1 MAKKKI
7 APRKE
12 EDHVDSQLPVAT
24 DNGFGKLEN
33 LRDLNKV
40 LLKET
45 AEKRHLVDTLQK
57 EKFSLESELA
67 RAQSE
72 KLSVSAE
79 LARLGD
85 SAARLEL
92 EKTLEGVFI
101 RAQMVHLM
109 NAMEEE
115 SEGMRKE
122 RDDAGERVKGLKRD
136 IDLIVKEKSA
146 IEKMIGEREFEI
158 ESLQHRLK
166 IQNAEMDAERNISI
180 QINRQKDELTSKLD
194 VQISETN
201 ALRNNLIEVERR
213 ERDLLHRAD
222 ELWAECNTLF
232 NEKEQKE
239 RMLHSVMSEKE
250 MLERGLV
257 DSNRVVDELN
267 GKIGEIV
274 REKMASEE
282 ERYVEMKKRCE
293 SENEVNVLNVKLLSL
308 HNIEDKLRENV
319 IQLEMKFEE
328 SVEKGK
334 DMERKISELMEGKI
348 ESESKISM
356 LLGEKDLIE
365 KRLTD
370 ALQQVEEKKQCLEKV
385 VREKGEMED
394 ARIRAEA
401 VIVKLQHQ
409 MAELKDDLSGLE
421 ECCKVQEEKMAEL
434 VVEVGSYKSAYER
447 ALLER
452 DSATK
457 GLDIEKQK
465 GFIMEEKIQE
475 LENRIDEVSLELAN
489 TEADY
494 AKAVEGKKVLE
505 IKSGTLNNEILSL
518 QAQLAEA
525 RKDLISKQTN
535 LQLANTGLEGVLKM
549 LKITAMWVGGSLR
562 DDNMDS
568 IYAEHF
574 NESQISPHMF
584 ELEAIKKGFEA
595 REIKVEEMKREVES
609 LKSSVKQANKKR
621 SLWAI
626 FSSATTIFAAISLAY
641 VARAH

>member
-12 EDHVDSQLPVAT
+12 EDHVDAQLPSAT
-24 DNGFGKLEN
+24 DNGFGKLES

-57 EKFSLESELA
+57 DKFSLESELA
-67 RAQSE
+67 RSESE

-92 EKTLEGVFI
+92 EKTLEAVFI
-101 RAQMVHLM
+101 RAQMVHQM
-109 NAMEEE
+109 NAMEEGSVE
-115 SEGMRKE
+115 MRKE
-122 RDDAGERVKGLKRD
+122 RDDAAERVKDLKRD

-180 QINRQKDELTSKLD
+180 QINCQKEDLASKLD

-213 ERDLLHRAD
+213 ERELIHRAD
-222 ELWAECNTLF
+222 RLWVEYRALF
-232 NEKEQKE
+232 NEKEEKE
-239 RMLHSVMSEKE
+239 RMLHSVMSDKE
-250 MLERGLV
+250 MLERSLV
-257 DSNRVVDELN
+257 DSTRIIDELN

-274 REKMASEE
+274 REKVASEK
-282 ERYVEMKKRCE
+282 ERNVEMEKRLE
-293 SENEVNVLNVKLLSL
+293 LENEVNLLDKKLLSL
-308 HNIEDKLRENV
+308 NKIVDELRGNC

-334 DMERKISELMEGKI
+334 DMERKISELMEGKN

-356 LLGEKDLIE
+356 LLGEKDFIE

-370 ALQQVEEKKQCLEKV
+370 ALQEVEEKKQCLERV
-385 VREKGEMED
+385 VREKMEMTE
-394 ARIRAEA
+394 ARIKAEA

-409 MAELKDDLSGLE
+409 MGELKADLSGLE
-421 ECCKVQEEKMAEL
+421 EYCKVQEEKMVKL

-465 GFIMEEKIQE
+465 GLIMDEKIQE
-475 LENRIDEVSLELAN
+475 LENRIGEVSLELAN

-494 AKAVEGKKVLE
+494 AKAVDGKKVLE
-505 IKSGTLNNEILSL
+505 IKYETLNNEILSL

-525 RKDLISKQTN
+525 RKELISKQTN
-535 LQLANTGLEGVLKM
+535 LQLADTSLEGVLKM
-549 LKITAMWVGGSLR
+549 LKITAVWVGGSLR
-562 DDNMDS
+562 DDEMDN
-568 IYAEHF
+568 IYSEHF
-574 NESQISPHMF
+574 NESQISPHVF
-584 ELEAIKKGFEA
+584 ELEAIKKCFKT
-595 REIKVEEMKREVES
+595 REIKVEEMKREVEF
-609 LKSSVKQANKKR
+609 LKSSVRQANKKK
-621 SLWAI
+621 SLWAL

-641 VARAH
+641 VARVH

>member
-12 EDHVDSQLPVAT
+12 EDHVDAQLPTAT
-24 DNGFGKLEN
+24 DNGFGKLES

-57 EKFSLESELA
+57 DKFSLESELA
-67 RAQSE
+67 RSESE

-92 EKTLEGVFI
+92 EKTLEAVFI
-101 RAQMVHLM
+101 RAQMVHQM
-109 NAMEEE
+109 NAMEEGSVE
-115 SEGMRKE
+115 MRKE
-122 RDDAGERVKGLKRD
+122 RDDAGERVKDLKRD

-180 QINRQKDELTSKLD
+180 QINCQKEELASKLD

-213 ERDLLHRAD
+213 ERELIHRAD
-222 ELWAECNTLF
+222 KLWVEYSVLF
-232 NEKEQKE
+232 NEKEEKE
-239 RMLHSVMSEKE
+239 RMLHSVMSDKE
-250 MLERGLV
+250 MLERSLV
-257 DSNRVVDELN
+257 DSTRIIDELN

-274 REKMASEE
+274 REKVASEK
-282 ERYVEMKKRCE
+282 ERNVEMEKRLE
-293 SENEVNVLNVKLLSL
+293 LENEVNLLDKKLLSL
-308 HNIEDKLRENV
+308 NKIVDELRGNC

-334 DMERKISELMEGKI
+334 DMERKISELMEGKN

-356 LLGEKDLIE
+356 LLGEKDFIE

-370 ALQQVEEKKQCLEKV
+370 ALQEVEEKKQCLERV
-385 VREKGEMED
+385 VREKMEMTE
-394 ARIRAEA
+394 ARIKAEA

-409 MAELKDDLSGLE
+409 MGELKADLSGLE
-421 ECCKVQEEKMAEL
+421 EYCKVQEEKMVKL

-465 GFIMEEKIQE
+465 GLIMDEKIQE
-475 LENRIDEVSLELAN
+475 LENRIGEVSLELAN

-494 AKAVEGKKVLE
+494 AKAVDGKKVLE
-505 IKSGTLNNEILSL
+505 IKYETLNNEILSL

-525 RKDLISKQTN
+525 RKELISKQTN
-535 LQLANTGLEGVLKM
+535 LQLADTGLEGVLKM
-549 LKITAMWVGGSLR
+549 LKITAVWVGGSLR
-562 DDNMDS
+562 DDEMDN
-568 IYAEHF
+568 IYSEHF
-574 NESQISPHMF
+574 NESQISPHVF
-584 ELEAIKKGFEA
+584 ELEAIKKGFKT
-595 REIKVEEMKREVES
+595 REIKVEEMKREVEF
-609 LKSSVKQANKKR
+609 LKSSVRQANKKK
-621 SLWAI
+621 SLWAL

-641 VARAH
+641 VARVH